1 MRDKRVDYKRLQGDR
16 ERLLQLLDDLEW
28 YIVYHVTPSTEAE
41 AKQLLKIVQ
50 RKLTYND
57 KALKAFAEALEKRPP
72 LYDSSTWPDT
82 MPG

>member
-57 KALKAFAEALEKRPP
+57 KALKAFVETLEKRPP
-72 LYDSSTWPDT
+72 TTWPDT